1 MEHLL
6 HVYNTLF
13 IKKPL
18 YFKHTQFMY
27 TSYVSH
33 NKQSA

>member
-6 HVYNTLF
+6 HVHNTLYIQKQLHF
-13 IKKPL
+13 N
-18 YFKHTQFMY
+18 HTQFM
-27 TSYVSH
+27 YVSH